1 MMKMPK
7 LNRILA
13 LGMSGLLLTSPVHA
27 ENREPAAAR
36 TKRKSSTSSSNV
48 PSSVARVDS
57 ELASALQLA
66 KTGRYKEASMKLFQL
81 SVSPRFR
88 DKRMQIKYILGLML
102 YQMKLNQVAAFQ
114 FISVVKDGNN
124 KFLKQSLEKLSLAA
138 DALGDDT
145 LLNYAISRVQ
155 VDEFPRAH
163 RDMLYYRIGEF
174 QSRNGQFDQ
183 AAKSYSRVQRTSP
196 FFPQAKYLEGLS
208 YAELQSPGNAIVAF
222 EDLINSRNEAGITD
236 PSRVAGLMGK
246 ARSLY
251 QKKEWDGAIETYREV
266 PRDTP
271 FWHDT
276 LFESSWAML
285 RSGRFRSALSNFQ
298 SLHSAFYE
306 DFYLPESLLLRSI
319 VYLYICKY
327 DEMEKVLNLFNRI
340 YRPVYKSIEKTLNG
354 GSGDSAALFNEAVKV
369 MRDYKVQGDEM
380 KKDGYKLPFLVVR
393 KMAREGDFQSSYN
406 YIRKLLEEKK
416 RLDRLPA
423 EWRSSAIGRY
433 AKKVIT
439 TRLQKARK
447 QAGQQI
453 KAHLEAIRE
462 ELFDLFEQ
470 EGFIRY
476 EMINGRKESLKKR
489 IAGKDMAENQIDEKL
504 DREYSVQNGYEY
516 WPFRGEYWLDE
527 LGNYH
532 YVGTQSCE

>member
-1 MMKMPK
+1 MMAKK
-7 LNRILA
+7 CRSILA
-13 LGMSGLLLTSPVHA
+13 VLLSATLVSAPVVA
-27 ENREPAAAR
+27 QEKREPAQAR
-36 TKRKSSTSSSNV
+36 RRAKNV
-48 PSSVARVDS
+48 PSSVARVDN
-57 ELASALQLA
+57 ELNTALRLA
-66 KTGRYKEASMKLFQL
+66 KNGQYKEASIKLFQL
-81 SVSPRFR
+81 STSPRFR
-88 DKRMQIKYILGLML
+88 DRRMQIKYILGLML

-155 VDEFPRAH
+155 VDEFPRAQ

-174 QSRNGQFDQ
+174 QQRNGQFDQ
-183 AAKSYSRVQRTSP
+183 AAKSYARVQRTSP
-196 FFPQAKYLEGLS
+196 FFPQAKYLEGLA
-208 YAELQSPGNAIVAF
+208 YAELKKSNSAIRAF
-222 EDLINSRNEAGITD
+222 EDLIGSRNSAGITD
-236 PSRVAGLMGK
+236 PSRVGGLMGK

-251 QKKEWDGAIETYREV
+251 LKKDWDGAIEAYREV

-306 DFYLPESLLLRSI
+306 DFYLPESLLLRAI

-340 YRPVYKSIEKTLNG
+340 YRPVYKNIERTLNAG
-354 GSGDSAALFNEAVKV
+354 GDPASLFNEAVKI

-380 KKDGYKLPFLVVR
+380 KKDAYKLPFLVVR
-393 KMAREGDFQSSYN
+393 KIAREGDFQNSYN
-406 YIRKLLEEKK
+406 YIRKLVEERK
-416 RLDRLPA
+416 RMDRMPA
-423 EWRSSAIGRY
+423 DWRSSALGRY
-433 AKKVIT
+433 SRKVIT
-439 TRLQKARK
+439 TRLQKARNA
-447 QAGQQI
+447 AGMQI
-453 KAHLEAIRE
+453 RSHLEAIRE
-462 ELFDLFEQ
+462 DLFDLYEQ

-476 EMINGRKESLKKR
+476 EMINGKKESLKKR
-489 IAGKDMAENQIDEKL
+489 IAGKDLEEANIDKKL
-504 DREYSVQNGYEY
+504 DRDYSIQNGYEY